1 MRIGSRHSPLA
12 ALFAGAATG
21 AYDLPS
27 DMLDNQKRVAALQH
41 AVAGLAPAH
50 AEQTARADALQ
61 ALLADPSATTATR
74 SVQAARQADLDHEL
88 HAALLREAH
97 EIALDQLDVVDG
109 DAILVN
115 CLQPAHREVLGQL
128 RAAYDVF
135 SPVGMS
141 ASELW
146 NRPDRVRKAW
156 SAFGD
161 ASTRYEALRAAH
173 RAIRTSGAAQQCQ
186 LDTGNLLDEIRNL
199 DEVWPQRTNSTL
211 PVSTMSE
218 PWPPR
223 VDSVGWLLW
232 AHRVGAELWLPTGG
246 EQDARWTVVFGA
258 RAAEWSTAGH
268 FVDQMRELGLD
279 VMGA

>member
-21 AYDLPS
+21 AYTLPADL
-27 DMLDNQKRVAALQH
+27 LDNQKRVGALQR
-41 AVAGLAPAH
+41 AVAGLRPPNS
-50 AEQTARADALQ
+50 EQTARADALQ
-61 ALLADPSATTATR
+61 HLLDDPSATTVAR
-74 SVQAARQADLDHEL
+74 AVQDARQVDLDHEL
-88 HAALLREAH
+88 HASLLREAL
-97 EIALDQLDVVDG
+97 EVALDQLDQVDG
-109 DAILVN
+109 DAVLVN

-161 ASTRYEALRAAH
+161 ASTRYETLRAAH
-173 RAIRTSGAAQQCQ
+173 RAIRTSGGAQSCQ
-186 LDTGNLLDEIRNL
+186 LDTGDLLGEVRNL
-199 DEVWPQRTNSTL
+199 DAVWPARTAGTL
-211 PVSTMSE
+211 PVSAMVE

-223 VDSVGWLLW
+223 VDSVAYLLW
-232 AHRVGAELWLPTGG
+232 ALQTGAALWLPTAA
-246 EQDARWTVVFGA
+246 EQDAQWTTIFAA
-258 RAAEWSTAGH
+258 RAAATAAGVH
-268 FVDQMRELGLD
+268 HTNQMRE
-279 VMGA
+279 VFAR